1 MIHDAEH
8 LWIQDDGLPPLK
20 TSFIYDF
27 SWGGERG
34 ADPGNLGAIWRETRG
49 FLLLAPFH
57 EQLDRVCL
65 ELFTQFISLK
75 GRH

>member
-1 MIHDAEH
+1 MIHDAEDRMMV
-8 LWIQDDGLPPLK
+8 LLPSKPH
-20 TSFIYDF
+20 SFMTLV
-27 SWGGERG
+27 GGKRG
-34 ADPGNLGAIWRETRG
+34 ADPGNLGAIWRETHG
-49 FLLLAPFH
+49 FLLPAPFH